1 MIDNIKKQ
9 KKIGK
14 GFIRKFSKYILDL
27 IKKNGIKKTS
37 LGLYYILFHS
47 LIIFLIGFNLVFN
60 VNVNHLIVLLI
71 IVSLDAFSI
80 VVLHGCPLTT
90 LEQKYLGTNG
100 CDERTNQFKDF
111 GIFYKCEHEYEKQL
125 ELLINVW
132 TLIAGKILV
141 LIMIRIFNFKLKNNN
156 NIYE

>member
-1 MIDNIKKQ
+1 MIDSIKKE

-14 GFIRKFSKYILDL
+14 GIIRKFSKYMLEL
-27 IKKNGIKKTS
+27 IKKNGVKKTS
-37 LGLYYILFHS
+37 LGLYYILFHN
-47 LIIFLIGFNLVFN
+47 LIIFLFGFNLAFN

-71 IVSLDAFSI
+71 IISLDAFSI
-80 VVLHGCPLTT
+80 VVLHGCPLTS

-100 CDERTNQFKDF
+100 CDERTNQFKEL

-125 ELLINVW
+125 ELLTNVW
-132 TLIAGKILV
+132 SLIAVKILI
-141 LIMIRIFNFKLKNNN
+141 LIMLRIFNFKLKNYN